1 MLLGASSMG
10 TMNVIT
16 KYLAKQ
22 STITVLQLGVYRGIF
37 MCLGYYAHSKWS
49 DIDLTGVPR
58 EKAWWV
64 FSRAFFGVTSAMFCF
79 AGIYLMPLSL
89 AVVLYYTQP
98 ISASVINLIFNNEP
112 LSVLQVIS
120 ILSAM
125 LGVVMLT

>member
-1 MLLGASSMG
+1 
-10 TMNVIT
+10 
-16 KYLAKQ
+16 
-22 STITVLQLGVYRGIF
+22 
-37 MCLGYYAHSKWS
+37 MCLGYYAHSEVS
-49 DIDLTGVPR
+49 GINLLDVPR

-64 FSRAFFGVTSAMFCF
+64 FSRAFFGVASAMLCF

-98 ISASVINLIFNNEP
+98 ISASLLNLIFNNEP
-112 LSVLQVIS
+112 LSVLQIVS